1 MARSILLV
9 IVYLVLCTLPVALC
23 FTPCALN
30 GFCKSNDWKE
40 VKKVIRI
47 EKKNRHYNNKHVPND
62 VVLFERTSPQLERDE
77 SWISVLTSDPQRMVT
92 FSALMTLCGACLGP
106 FLDSY
111 HSAFGVLQYDNPIQ
125 ISLWGTESQ
134 PALTTAW
141 WVPELFGM
149 AGFIIGWLYILL
161 DQLCQSPPHRRTPSG
176 PTIMFRISYFT
187 FQYWLSGIL
196 FSSGVDRATI
206 CAYMTTLAG
215 GGFLLLDNTL
225 AGLATSIAT
234 AIGGPLIEVGLLS
247 ILGVYHYTDPGE
259 TGFFPL
265 WIAPVYFLGGPA
277 VGNFARGFWE
287 LLSSTSNT
295 DLDEAK
301 VEHCTM
307 CNNTRCVGCPNCD
320 AQGYYV
326 TYGRRVNCNACRGR
340 GLVIC
345 RDCFSSYGEDPND
358 IQAIRDIMARMP
370 D

>member
-1 MARSILLV
+1 MTRSTLLV
-9 IVYLVLCTLPVALC
+9 VLYLALCTPPVAKC
-23 FTPCALN
+23 FTPCAFIGL
-30 GFCKSNDWKE
+30 CKSNDWTQ
-40 VKKVIRI
+40 VKQVTRI
-47 EKKNRHYNNKHVPND
+47 KNNNVLRD
-62 VVLFERTSPQLERDE
+62 VVLSVRTSPQEERDQ
-77 SWISVLTSDPQRMVT
+77 SWISVLTSSPQRMVT
-92 FSALMTLCGACLGP
+92 FSALMTLSGACLGP

-111 HSAFGVLQYDNPIQ
+111 HSAFGVLQYDNPIH

-141 WVPELFGM
+141 WVPELFGI
-149 AGFIIGWLYILL
+149 AGFIIGWLYILV

-176 PTIMFRISYFT
+176 PTILFGISFFT

-206 CAYMTTLAG
+206 CAYMATLAA

-225 AGLATSIAT
+225 AGLATSMAT

-247 ILGVYHYTDPGE
+247 ILGVYHYADPGE

-277 VGNFARGFWE
+277 VGNLARGFWE
-287 LLSSTSNT
+287 LLSSTISS
-295 DLDEAK
+295 DRAEHKAEYCK
-301 VEHCTM
+301 V
-307 CNNTRCVGCPNCD
+307 CNGTRCVGCPNCD

-326 TYGRRVNCNACRGR
+326 TYDRRVNCNACRGR

-358 IQAIRDIMARMP
+358 IQAIRDTMTRMP